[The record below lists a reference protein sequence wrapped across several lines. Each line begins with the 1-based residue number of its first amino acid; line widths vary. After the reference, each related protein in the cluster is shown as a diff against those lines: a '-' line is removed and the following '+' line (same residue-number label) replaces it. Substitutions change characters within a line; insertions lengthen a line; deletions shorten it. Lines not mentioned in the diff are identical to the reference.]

1 MWWTRVG
8 PPGVLVL
15 GEAPDPRPAAGQ
27 VQIRVALAGIHFIET
42 LTRAGRLPR
51 PGPRPPAILG
61 NAVGGTI
68 VAVGEGVGR
77 DQVGRRVVSSTGG
90 SGGYAELAV
99 AAVADA
105 IGVPEGMS
113 LVDAVALFA
122 DGRTAL
128 GLHRRAAPKPGETVL
143 ISSAGGGL
151 GILLS
156 QLATAAGA
164 RVIATAGSARKLE
177 LARGLGAA
185 AAIDYTAPDWA
196 QRLAGAAPDGL
207 DLAYDGVGGTIGRT
221 IFDALAP
228 GGRFVV
234 HGMAS
239 GTPTDTSEPRAPVT
253 VIGIGEL
260 ASIAPPM
267 KPVGIGLSQRFQSA
281 RELATAVLAEAAAGR
296 LRPVI
301 GQTYPLERAAAAHA
315 AIEARQTIGKTLLT
329 VAGSPFVDGSVGVHA
344 LDVEP

>member
-1 MWWTRVG
+1 MRAVWWTRVG

-15 GEAPDPRPAAGQ
+15 GEAPDPRPAEGQ

-42 LTRAGRLPR
+42 LTRAGRSPR
-51 PGPRPPAILG
+51 PGARPPAILG

-77 DQVGRRVVSSTGG
+77 DQIGRRVVSSTGG

-99 AAVADA
+99 AAAADA
-105 IGVPEGMS
+105 IEVPEGMS

-122 DGRTAL
+122 DGRTAM

-177 LARGLGAA
+177 LARNLGAA

-196 QRLAGAAPDGL
+196 RRLAEAAPDGL
-207 DLAYDGVGGTIGRT
+207 DLAYDGVGGAIGRT
-221 IFDALAP
+221 VFEALAP

-239 GTPTDTSEPRAPVT
+239 GVPTDTSEPPAPVT
-253 VIGIGEL
+253 VIGLAEL
-260 ASIAPPM
+260 ASIASN
-267 KPVGIGLSQRFQSA
+267 G
-281 RELATAVLAEAAAGR
+281 RELATAILAEAAAGR
-296 LRPVI
+296 LRPVV

-315 AIEARQTIGKTLLT
+315 AIESRQTLGKTLLN
-329 VAGSPFVDGSVGVHA
+329 VAGSPFVDGQVGVHP